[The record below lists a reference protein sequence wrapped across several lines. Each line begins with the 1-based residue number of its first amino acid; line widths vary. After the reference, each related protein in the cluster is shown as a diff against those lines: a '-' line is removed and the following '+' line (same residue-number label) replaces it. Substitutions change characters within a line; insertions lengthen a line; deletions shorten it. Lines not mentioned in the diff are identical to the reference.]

1 METIG
6 SPGLWA
12 GFVAFVVLALLVDFR
27 LMKAGGPHAVS
38 PREALRWSAA
48 WIGLALLFNTGLWW
62 YLRGIVPHEDAQ
74 RIAFEFLTGY
84 LVEKSL
90 AVDNIFVFLMLF
102 TYFKVP
108 APSQQRVLAWGVLGA
123 IGLRAILIF
132 IGAALLARF
141 HWLLYVFGAFLLFTG
156 VKMLW
161 AAGQQ
166 PDLDRNPLL
175 RWLTAHLPLT
185 AGYHGERLWLSAAD
199 LPPGAAQVRAG
210 GGAGAGA
217 GTIASGAARYYTPLF
232 VVLVMIGITDVI
244 FAVDSIPAIFAITT
258 DPFIVLSSNVFAVL
272 GLRALYFLLA
282 EMAER
287 FHLLSYGLAAV
298 LVFIGAKML
307 LVDWVKIPVLL
318 ALAVVACLIGGAI
331 ALSLLRP
338 AAAPPGPPDPGQET
352 PQPPGD
358 GA

>member
-1 METIG
+1 MQWIVLIG
-6 SPGLWA
+6 A
-12 GFVAFVVLALLVDFR
+12 VVVLLAFDLWLARRENRRGGGHAMTVRSATVQSIGWVIVALGFGAVM
-27 LMKAGGPHAVS
+27 LMALGG
-38 PREALRWSAA
+38 RES
-48 WIGLALLFNTGLWW
+48 GLYFA
-62 YLRGIVPHEDAQ
+62 
-74 RIAFEFLTGY
+74 GY

-141 HWLLYVFGAFLLFTG
+141 HWLLYVFGAFLLLTG

-185 AGYHGERLWLSAAD
+185 SGYHGERLWLSAAD
-199 LPPGAAQVRAG
+199 LPPGAAQLRDGGVAGDRAV
-210 GGAGAGA
+210 ANAH
-217 GTIASGAARYYTPLF
+217 ASGAARYYTPLF

-282 EMAER
+282 DMAGR
-287 FHLLSYGLAAV
+287 FHLLSVGLAGV

-318 ALAVVACLIGGAI
+318 ALAVVGCLIGGAI

-338 AAAPPGPPDPGQET
+338 AAAPPGPPAPAQET